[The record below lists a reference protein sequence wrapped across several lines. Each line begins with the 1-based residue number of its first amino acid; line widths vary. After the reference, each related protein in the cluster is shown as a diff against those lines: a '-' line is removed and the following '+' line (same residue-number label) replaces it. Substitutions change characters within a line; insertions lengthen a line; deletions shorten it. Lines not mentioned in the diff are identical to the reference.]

1 MQKDNNSSSSQSSL
15 DYKDIAS
22 QVSADDFREE
32 NQIQNTSTQS
42 KHTIHLEINKDKDL
56 FFITSI

>member
-1 MQKDNNSSSSQSSL
+1 MQRDNNSSSSQSSL

-42 KHTIHLEINKDKDL
+42 KHTTHLEINKDKD
-56 FFITSI
+56 